1 MNISLKDRVAVI
13 TGGSRG
19 LGKAMAL
26 AMAEAGA
33 SVVLVGRNQAALEAA
48 AGQLAAGRH
57 SLEVCNVC
65 QEAAVEALGRQV
77 LERYGHADILVNNAG
92 INIRKPLT
100 EFSFGEWQSVVATN
114 LFGPMLCSRVF
125 LPAMIERRWGR
136 ILNMASMM
144 ATIALPG
151 RTAYC
156 ASKGGLAAMTRLLAL
171 EVAAHGITVNSIS
184 PGPFATEMNIPLLQ
198 DPVTNAQFISRIP
211 VGRWGRVEEIGSLAV
226 FLASDQAAFITG
238 SDIVID
244 GGWTAQ

>member
-1 MNISLKDRVAVI
+1 MKIDLNERVAVI

-19 LGKAMAL
+19 LGKAMAVAL
-26 AMAEAGA
+26 AEAGA
-33 SVVLVGRNQAALEAA
+33 SVVLVGRDQAALTSA
-48 AGQLAAGRH
+48 AGQLAAGSH
-57 SLEVCNVC
+57 STEVCDVC
-65 QEAAVEALGRQV
+65 DEAAVQALARRV

-100 EFSFGEWQSVVATN
+100 EFSFAEWQSVVATN
-114 LFGPMLCSRVF
+114 LFGPMLCSRAF

-136 ILNMASMM
+136 ILNMGSMM
-144 ATIALPG
+144 ATVALPG

-156 ASKGGLAAMTRLLAL
+156 ASKGGVVAMTRALAL
-171 EVAAHGITVNSIS
+171 EVAPHGITVNSIS

-198 DPVTNAQFISRIP
+198 DPVTNAQFVSRIP

-226 FLASDQAAFITG
+226 FLASEDAAFLTG
-238 SDIVID
+238 SDLIID

>member
-1 MNISLKDRVAVI
+1 
-13 TGGSRG
+13 
-19 LGKAMAL
+19 
-26 AMAEAGA
+26 
-33 SVVLVGRNQAALEAA
+33 
-48 AGQLAAGRH
+48 
-57 SLEVCNVC
+57 
-65 QEAAVEALGRQV
+65 
-77 LERYGHADILVNNAG
+77 
-92 INIRKPLT
+92 
-100 EFSFGEWQSVVATN
+100 
-114 LFGPMLCSRVF
+114 MLCSRVF

-156 ASKGGLAAMTRLLAL
+156 ASKGGLAAMTRSLAL